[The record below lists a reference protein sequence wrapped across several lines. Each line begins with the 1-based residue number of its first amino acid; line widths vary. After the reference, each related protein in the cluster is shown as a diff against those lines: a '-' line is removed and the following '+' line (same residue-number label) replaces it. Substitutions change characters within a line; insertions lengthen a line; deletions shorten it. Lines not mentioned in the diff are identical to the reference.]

1 VRIPNK
7 SAAFPFQFGHHS
19 AEFGHVKNVATSG

>member
-1 VRIPNK
+1 MGIPTK

-19 AEFGHVKNVATSG
+19 AEFGHVKKAATLG